1 MNAAE
6 EKQKRLKY
14 RPFILASVMLA
25 MFVGAIE
32 ATIVSTAMPA
42 IAADLG
48 GFQLYSWVFASYLLM
63 STVTVLIYGR
73 LSDLFGRR
81 PVMTFGML
89 LFLGGSILCGFAPNM
104 EWLIAFRFIQGL
116 GAGAVL
122 PIATTIVGDIYSKEE
137 RAKIQGY
144 LSSVWGISAVI
155 GPVIGGLLVV
165 TAGWQYV
172 FWVNIPLGLLSLI
185 GLWVF
190 LKENVEKKKHHIDY
204 KGTILLT
211 AGLSILLYILVE
223 GGGAV
228 SWTSWIIF
236 ALLAGAAFFLTWFI
250 HHELHTEDPMMS
262 FSIWKNRSILIAN
275 IVSLATGVL
284 LIGISSYLPAF
295 VTGVMEQS
303 ARVAG
308 FTLTA
313 MSIGWPISAIIAGK
327 MLIRI
332 GYYRTSLIGGLFLV
346 LGTIS
351 FVLMEPVHG
360 PLWAAMS
367 SFFVGVGMGFTSTS
381 FIVSIQSA
389 VAWNQRGA
397 ATAANIFMRN
407 LGSTVGVALLGGIL
421 NNQLR
426 SSFEESSID
435 EVQSFD
441 VDSVNELLTAE
452 GRNNLAPDVLDSLQ
466 QAMISGLN
474 DVYSVVLAVA
484 VLSLA
489 LILFLPRKDN
499 EEL

>member
-1 MNAAE
+1 MDTTKATE
-6 EKQKRLKY
+6 REIIKY

-48 GFQLYSWVFASYLLM
+48 GFALYSWVFSSYLLM
-63 STVTVLIYGR
+63 STVTVLIYGK

-81 PVMTFGML
+81 PVMTFGMI
-89 LFLGGSILCGFAPNM
+89 LFLTGSILCGFASSM

-122 PIATTIVGDIYSKEE
+122 PIATTIVGDIYTKEE

-144 LSSVWGISAVI
+144 LSSVWGISAVM
-155 GPVIGGLLVV
+155 GPAIGGLLVE

-172 FWVNIPLGLLSLI
+172 FWVNIPLGILSLI
-185 GLWVF
+185 GLWTF
-190 LKENVEKKKHHIDY
+190 LKEKIEKKKPTVDY
-204 KGTILLT
+204 KGAVLLT
-211 AGLSILLYILVE
+211 VALSILMYLLVE
-223 GGGAV
+223 GGV
-228 SWTSWIIF
+228 SVMWNSWTVVI
-236 ALLAGAAFFLTWFI
+236 LCGAAALFLAWFI
-250 HHELHTEDPMMS
+250 YHELHTEEPMMP
-262 FSIWKNRSILIAN
+262 FSIWKNRSIFIAN

-313 MSIGWPISAIIAGK
+313 MSIGWPISAFVAGRL
-327 MLIRI
+327 LIKI
-332 GYYRTSLIGGLFLV
+332 GYYRTSLIGGCSLV
-346 LGTIS
+346 LGTTF
-351 FVLMEPVHG
+351 FVLMEPSYG

-367 SFFVGVGMGFTSTS
+367 SFFVGVGMGLTTTS

-421 NNQLR
+421 NSQLR
-426 SSFEESSID
+426 DSFQTSDVEN
-435 EVQSFD
+435 VQDLD
-441 VDSVNELLTAE
+441 VDAVNELLTAE
-452 GRNNLAPDVLDSLQ
+452 GRDSLEPSVLDSLQ
-466 QAMISGLN
+466 QAMTSGLQS
-474 DVYSVVLAVA
+474 VYLVVFLFAIA
-484 VLSLA
+484 ALL
-489 LILFLPRKDN
+489 LILFLPKKDVT
-499 EEL
+499 